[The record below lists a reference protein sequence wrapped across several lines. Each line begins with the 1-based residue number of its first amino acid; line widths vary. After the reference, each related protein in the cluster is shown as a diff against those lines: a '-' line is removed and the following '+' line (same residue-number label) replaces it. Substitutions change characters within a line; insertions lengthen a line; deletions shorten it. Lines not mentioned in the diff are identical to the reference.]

1 MIGIFDSGSGG
12 LTILAACLR
21 ALPHES
27 FVYLGDHGRAP
38 YGDRSNADILA
49 LSIEMVDAL
58 FSQGCPLVVLAC
70 NTAAAVALRSI
81 QQGWLAR
88 HHPDKRVLGVLVP
101 TVEELTGKPW
111 IDPVA
116 HPPGGTP
123 PRTIAVL
130 GTRKTVEARAYVEEV
145 AKRDPNIRVVQ
156 QAAPA
161 LVPLIEAGADA
172 AVIDAAV
179 ADTLAALA
187 RQAPL
192 REISAVLLGCTHFPL
207 IENMFRRHLPADC
220 EIISQPRIVAA
231 ALKDYLGRHPR
242 FSQPTAA
249 RRVEF
254 WSTGNT
260 GHADL
265 VARRLTAL
273 DVRFEALLRG
283 PV

>member
-21 ALPHES
+21 ALPDES

-38 YGDRSNADILA
+38 YGDRSNTDILT
-49 LSIEMVDAL
+49 LTIEMVDAL
-58 FSQGCPLVVLAC
+58 FRQDCPLVVLAC
-70 NTAAAVALRSI
+70 NTAAAVALRSV

-130 GTRKTVEARAYVEEV
+130 ATRKTIEAQAYVEEV

-161 LVPLIEAGADA
+161 LVPLIEAGADP

-179 ADTLAALA
+179 ADVIAALA
-187 RQAPL
+187 AQAPL
-192 REISAVLLGCTHFPL
+192 QAISAVLLGCTHFPL
-207 IENMFRRHLPADC
+207 IENVFRRHLPSQT
-220 EIISQPRIVAA
+220 EIISQPRIVGA
-231 ALKDYLGRHPR
+231 ALKDYLARHPP
-242 FSQPTAA
+242 FSHPSQ
-249 RRVEF
+249 RRQVRYL
-254 WSTGNT
+254 STGNP
-260 GHADL
+260 GHADR

-273 DVRFEALLRG
+273 DVHFGALLRG
-283 PV
+283 TV